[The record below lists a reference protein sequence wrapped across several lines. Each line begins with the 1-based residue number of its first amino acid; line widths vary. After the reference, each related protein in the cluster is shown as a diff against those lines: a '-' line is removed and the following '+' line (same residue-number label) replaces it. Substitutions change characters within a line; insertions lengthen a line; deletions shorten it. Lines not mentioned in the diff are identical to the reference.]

1 LKFAEFTLAL
11 DYQGIK
17 RENQKSP
24 MNFKVFNVCFER
36 AEQKIGCD
44 EYGEYAEIQRLLQTL
59 WSSHELELSWSTSTN
74 SWEDY
79 KVCNAVCTIATCL
92 EPECIPTAQ
101 VRWHMT
107 IRRCKACISDLV
119 QVLCSIAKF
128 DSLLG
133 IRLNSQNLS
142 KTTLKT
148 KQFSHV
154 QETNSGPIQSYIT

>member
-1 LKFAEFTLAL
+1 MSMGNMQRFRDCYKLCGL
-11 DYQGIK
+11 
-17 RENQKSP
+17 P
-24 MNFKVFNVCFER
+24 M
-36 AEQKIGCD
+36 
-44 EYGEYAEIQRLLQTL
+44 
-59 WSSHELELSWSTSTN
+59 SWSTSTN

-154 QETNSGPIQSYIT
+154 QETNSGPIQSYITEVCLPVNF